1 MSPHQCQCPAI
12 VQPGTQQP
20 AYLGG
25 GAQGYAPQSYGLPG
39 PVDSQQYESAKRQL
53 AQSYYVQPTLSQA
66 GPVNAYGASIP
77 TEGPMAPAQ
86 GQTPYVVRG
95 GPGMAPRNF
104 VPYPA
109 LPGPGQPVQFD
120 WSHLRYV

>member
-1 MSPHQCQCPAI
+1 M
-12 VQPGTQQP
+12 QPGIQQP

-25 GAQGYAPQSYGLPG
+25 GAQGYAPQSYSLPG
-39 PVDSQQYESAKRQL
+39 PVDSRQYEAAKRQL

-66 GPVNAYGASIP
+66 PPINAYGASIP

-95 GPGMAPRNF
+95 AGGMVPRDFAPHG
-104 VPYPA
+104 A